1 MIEAIVCRAC
11 GARIKAGRERC
22 LRCGNKLE
30 ESSRA
35 LPTTLLRDLSSKH
48 GAALKAGG
56 ALLLVMLLGAA
67 GAAYLRA
74 RPSNPE
80 PPASVSA
87 PAPKPA
93 TATRAVQPAEPALE
107 GRVLDHKLAGSLS
120 YAQGDYAAAVDRY
133 RQALVE
139 NPNDADTLNNL
150 GQALTRMDQA
160 AEAIPYLDRA
170 RELYPNVWAYR
181 FNLARAHGQAGDWS
195 RAVAGYRAAQELFP
209 DDYVTQFN
217 LAHALHKE
225 GNNEQAVVEYQK
237 AITLAPGEPS
247 FQLSLAASYESL
259 NRSSDAVQS
268 YRRYLEMAP
277 DAPEARK
284 VKERLQ
290 ALTSSASSD
299 TTNQPIV
306 PVPPPT
312 Q

>member
-11 GARIKAGRERC
+11 GAKIKAGRERC

-30 ESSRA
+30 GSSGTR
-35 LPTTLLRDLSSKH
+35 PTTLLTDLSSKH
-48 GAALKAGG
+48 GPALRAGG
-56 ALLLVMLLGAA
+56 ALSLVVLLGVL
-67 GAAYLRA
+67 GAVYLRA
-74 RPSNPE
+74 RPSNP
-80 PPASVSA
+80 ASISVSTS
-87 PAPKPA
+87 APKPA
-93 TATRAVQPAEPALE
+93 TATRAVQSAEPALE
-107 GRVLDHKLAGSLS
+107 PRLLDHKLAGSVS
-120 YAQGDYAAAVDRY
+120 YAQGDYAAAIDRY

-150 GQALTRMDQA
+150 GQVLTRMGQA

-181 FNLARAHGQAGDWS
+181 FNLARAHGQTGDWS

-225 GNNEQAVVEYQK
+225 GHDEQAVVEYQK

-247 FQLSLAASYESL
+247 FQLSLAVSYESL
-259 NRSSDAVQS
+259 SRSNDAMQS

-277 DAPEARK
+277 GAPEAQK

-290 ALTSSASSD
+290 ALTSAASSEI
-299 TTNQPIV
+299 TGQSIA
-306 PVPPPT
+306 PVRSPAE
-312 Q
+312 

>member
-30 ESSRA
+30 GSAGA
-35 LPTTLLRDLSSKH
+35 LPTTLLGDLSSKH
-48 GAALKAGG
+48 GTALKAGA
-56 ALLLVMLLGAA
+56 ALSLVMLLGAM

-74 RPSNPE
+74 RPSNSTPV
-80 PPASVSA
+80 SVST
-87 PAPKPA
+87 PPPKPA
-93 TATRAVQPAEPALE
+93 SATRAVQPAEPALE

-139 NPNDADTLNNL
+139 NPNDAETLNNL
-150 GQALTRMDQA
+150 GQALTRIDQA

-170 RELYPNVWAYR
+170 RDLYPNVWAYR

-259 NRSSDAVQS
+259 NRSNDAVQS

-299 TTNQPIV
+299 KTNQPIV
-306 PVPPPT
+306 PIPPPT

>member
-1 MIEAIVCRAC
+1 MIEAIVCSAC

-22 LRCGNKLE
+22 LRCGDKLE
-30 ESSRA
+30 GSSRA
-35 LPTTLLRDLSSKH
+35 LPTTLLTDLSSKH
-48 GAALKAGG
+48 GTALKAGA
-56 ALLLVMLLGAA
+56 ALSLVMLLVAVGAV
-67 GAAYLRA
+67 YLRA
-74 RPSNPE
+74 RPSNPA
-80 PPASVSA
+80 PVSVST

-93 TATRAVQPAEPALE
+93 TATRVVQPAEPALE

-120 YAQGDYAAAVDRY
+120 YAQGDYVAAVERY

-225 GNNEQAVVEYQK
+225 GNHEQAVVEYQK

-259 NRSSDAVQS
+259 NRSNDAVQS

-277 DAPEARK
+277 GAPEARK

-290 ALTSSASSD
+290 ALTSPASSD

-306 PVPPPT
+306 PVPSPT